1 MKTIEKDLIKLE
13 GTKFVDEFSKEIYE
27 QTYRYGNE
35 TIDETQKRVA
45 KDLARIELKENRE
58 YWENQFQWAL
68 ESFKFVPGGRITSNA
83 GTGLKGTSYINC
95 FVSGFDGTHQDSMEG
110 IMSELRR
117 QAMILKSEGGYG
129 FCADVM
135 RPRGG
140 FVDGIGNE
148 TPGAVRM
155 LDMWDTQSA
164 VITAGSG
171 QKTKKEKAKIKIRK
185 GAQMVT
191 MSVWHPDIEEFI
203 TAKQTKGRLTKFNM
217 SVLIT
222 DEFMDALENNLPWNL
237 MFPDFD
243 SNKEVYDQE
252 WDGNIKSW
260 VEKGYPVKIYK
271 TFENANALWDLI
283 MQSTYNRNEPGVL
296 FIDTIN
302 RLNNLYYSEHISA
315 TNPCIVGD
323 TPVYVADGR
332 GFVTIKEL
340 AETGEDV
347 PVFCL
352 NEKGKI
358 TIRMMRRPRIT
369 GYNQP
374 IFKVTLDDG
383 SVFRVTNNH
392 KFRLKNN
399 TYIETN
405 KLKIGDSLH
414 VSIREQGT
422 FQEAFPGLT
431 KNFQDY
437 YWLKD
442 NGLSNCRSEHKIMV
456 EYHQN
461 RKIKKGEIV
470 HHINYNSLDNTPSN
484 LQVMSFS
491 DHIELHSKNMIGDK
505 NPMRRAQTEWSE
517 EKWEQY
523 SKNMSKAVSGE
534 KNGRFSGISEEQW
547 RFLALELTSKL
558 ERRFSATEWD
568 KFCEENKIKYTFT
581 KWRKSK
587 LGSIKGLAIWAALE
601 LGYDKYL
608 NEDPRMVK
616 NLKKWSEQ
624 GYNCKIADGGLLY
637 IKNCEI
643 CGNEFETLLREHSI
657 CGTNC
662 NNMWIAKRNSNTEFI
677 KRCTEGQRKEKEI
690 YKLKTKEEQLKIY
703 SSLKFSFNREPQR
716 IEWENECKKQKIAY
730 RLGKVS
736 PFKTFSEIKEH
747 AKEYNHKVLSVE
759 LDGYENV
766 YNGTVDEFHNFFLS
780 CNKTTKENGK
790 NKWFLINN
798 LQCGEQLLPKGG
810 VCLLGSLN
818 LTQFIDFKNN
828 NWDYKKLAEI
838 IPIAVRFM
846 DNVNDI
852 TYVPLPIQK
861 DNLKNKRR
869 IGLGVMGYGSALM
882 MMKVRYGSEKALEL
896 TKSLEE
902 FIMNEAYTASSLIA
916 KEKGRFPLFDKEK
929 YLNGNFVKNLS
940 STTLELIEKYGLR
953 NSHLLSIQPTGN
965 SSIFA
970 NVVSGGLEPVFLPIY
985 TRTSMMP
992 YAPEGLYLPKN
1003 IDWINKKYESE
1014 TEWEWIKEGDDN
1026 LLKTTFGDHTWK
1038 FDRDRGLLRE
1048 TVVKDYAVRYLEEKG
1063 GWDPTADWA
1072 ATTTTLTIEEHIST
1086 MGVFAK
1092 YIDSAIS
1099 KTVNIPND
1107 YPFDDFKHTYMK
1119 AFKTGTIKGFTTYRA
1134 GTMTE
1139 VLGSADKKNDKD
1151 GMPLKIVK
1159 TTAPKRPKTLP
1170 CEICNVTA
1178 NGEKWIVLVGIYE
1191 GDPYEIFAFKPLK
1204 EGLHLPIRL
1213 KEGYLT
1219 KIKKGRYDLQC
1230 EGGLTIEDLSEH
1242 FETTEQEA
1250 LTRMVSAG
1258 LRHGVDPKFIM
1269 EQLNKSEGTIV
1280 SFAKAIART
1289 LKKYIPDD
1297 SKTGEPC
1304 PSCGEK
1310 SLVYQE
1316 GCMVCLNC
1324 SASKC

>member
-1 MKTIEKDLIKLE
+1 MKIIEKDLIKLE

-68 ESFKFVPGGRITSNA
+68 EGFKFVPGGRITSNA
-83 GTGLKGTSYINC
+83 GTGLKGTTYINC
-95 FVSGFDGTHQDSMEG
+95 FVDGFDGFKPTIASKDILLAELTLIEKKILGETNMSNVVSAIRNVADKFTSRDSMEG
-110 IMSELRR
+110 ILSTLRR
-117 QAMILKSEGGYG
+117 QALILKSEGGYG
-129 FCADVM
+129 FCADTM

-140 FVDGIGNE
+140 FIHGIGNE

-222 DEFMDALENNLPWNL
+222 DEFMDAVEKHAPWNL
-237 MFPDFD
+237 IYPDF
-243 SNKEVYDQE
+243 EVDMDLYDQE
-252 WDGNIKSW
+252 WDGNVKGWIA
-260 VEKGYPVKIYK
+260 KGYPVKTFK
-271 TFENANALWDLI
+271 TFEDANELWNLI
-283 MQSTYNRNEPGVL
+283 MNSTYNRNEPGVL
-296 FIDTIN
+296 FVDAMN
-302 RLNNLYYSEHISA
+302 RLNNLHYCEYITA
-315 TNPCIVGD
+315 TNPC
-323 TPVYVADGR
+323 
-332 GFVTIKEL
+332 
-340 AETGEDV
+340 
-347 PVFCL
+347 
-352 NEKGKI
+352 
-358 TIRMMRRPRIT
+358 
-369 GYNQP
+369 
-374 IFKVTLDDG
+374 
-383 SVFRVTNNH
+383 
-392 KFRLKNN
+392 
-399 TYIETN
+399 
-405 KLKIGDSLH
+405 
-414 VSIREQGT
+414 
-422 FQEAFPGLT
+422 
-431 KNFQDY
+431 
-437 YWLKD
+437 
-442 NGLSNCRSEHKIMV
+442 
-456 EYHQN
+456 
-461 RKIKKGEIV
+461 
-470 HHINYNSLDNTPSN
+470 
-484 LQVMSFS
+484 
-491 DHIELHSKNMIGDK
+491 
-505 NPMRRAQTEWSE
+505 
-517 EKWEQY
+517 
-523 SKNMSKAVSGE
+523 
-534 KNGRFSGISEEQW
+534 
-547 RFLALELTSKL
+547 
-558 ERRFSATEWD
+558 
-568 KFCEENKIKYTFT
+568 
-581 KWRKSK
+581 
-587 LGSIKGLAIWAALE
+587 
-601 LGYDKYL
+601 
-608 NEDPRMVK
+608 
-616 NLKKWSEQ
+616 
-624 GYNCKIADGGLLY
+624 
-637 IKNCEI
+637 
-643 CGNEFETLLREHSI
+643 
-657 CGTNC
+657 
-662 NNMWIAKRNSNTEFI
+662 
-677 KRCTEGQRKEKEI
+677 
-690 YKLKTKEEQLKIY
+690 
-703 SSLKFSFNREPQR
+703 
-716 IEWENECKKQKIAY
+716 
-730 RLGKVS
+730 
-736 PFKTFSEIKEH
+736 
-747 AKEYNHKVLSVE
+747 
-759 LDGYENV
+759 
-766 YNGTVDEFHNFFLS
+766 
-780 CNKTTKENGK
+780 
-790 NKWFLINN
+790 
-798 LQCGEQLLPKGG
+798 GEQNLPVGG

-818 LTQFIDFKNN
+818 LTQFINFKKMD
-828 NWDYKKLAEI
+828 WDYDKLKRV
-838 IPIAVRFM
+838 IPIAIRFM
-846 DNVNDI
+846 DNVNDV
-852 TYVPLPIQK
+852 THVPLDSQRK
-861 DNLKNKRR
+861 NLIEKRR

-882 MMKVRYGSEKALEL
+882 MMKVRYGSEKALKL
-896 TKSLEE
+896 TKDLEM
-902 FIMNEAYTASSLIA
+902 FIMNESYSSSALIA
-916 KEKGRFPLFDKEK
+916 SEKGAFPLFDKEK
-929 YLNGNFVKNLS
+929 YLKGEFIKNLAPVTIS
-940 STTLELIEKYGLR
+940 LIEKYGIR

-1063 GWDPTADWA
+1063 EWDPTADWA
-1072 ATTTTLTIEEHIST
+1072 ATTTTLAIEEHIST
-1086 MGVFAK
+1086 MSVFAK

-1107 YPFDDFKHTYMK
+1107 YPFDDFKHVYMK

-1213 KEGYLT
+1213 KDGYLT